1 MPGRRTHQ
9 GMAFLATDHPRSA
22 GGRFVPAHHGEP
34 GITLNSQFAPSAVLD
49 LEQTEVI
56 LARRAEAARDVLEE
70 YGDLEIMDH
79 SPARRHTVELQE
91 LGDPRLALGNCWA
104 ATNELIEEAG
114 AGAFGAEW
122 VDEIT
127 IRRPRLGGHHVAVL
141 AGDTEGLY
149 VIDYTARQFH
159 PDLPFPYVAGVK
171 EWLDKITVT
180 SGQKWEMDDE
190 DD

>member
-1 MPGRRTHQ
+1 
-9 GMAFLATDHPRSA
+9 MAFLATDHPRGA
-22 GGRFVPAHHGEP
+22 GGRFVPVHHSEP
-34 GITLNSQFAPSAVLD
+34 GITLNSQLAPSAGLD
-49 LEQTEVI
+49 LEKYQTI
-56 LARRAEAARDVLEE
+56 HARRLDAARDVLEE

-79 SPARRHTVELQE
+79 SPARRHAVQLQE

-104 ATNELIEEAG
+104 ATNELIERVG
-114 AGAFGAEW
+114 AAEFGAEW

-127 IRRPRLGGHHVAVL
+127 IRRTRLGGHHVAVL
-141 AGDTEGLY
+141 AGDTDGLY

-180 SGQKWEMDDE
+180 SGQKWEMDD
-190 DD
+190 DGD